1 MYQLG
6 LSDKEYEEFRKKVK
20 CELVMRDWSLVD
32 LAKKTKYSVQTIRH
46 FMVRTENH
54 SRFVAF
60 AIADVFGWEISK

>member
-6 LSDKEYEEFRKKVK
+6 LNQKEYEEFRKKVR
-20 CELVMRDWSLVD
+20 CELVMRDWTMVD

-46 FMVRTENH
+46 FMVKTEPH

-60 AIADVFGWEISK
+60 AIAEVFGWEIK